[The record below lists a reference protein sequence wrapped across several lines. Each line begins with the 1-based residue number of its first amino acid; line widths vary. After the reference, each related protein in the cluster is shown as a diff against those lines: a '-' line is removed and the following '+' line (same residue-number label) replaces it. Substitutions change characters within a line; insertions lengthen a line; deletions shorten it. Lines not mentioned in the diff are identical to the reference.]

1 MEIRVSSYLLDPT
14 TGDRTSTITSTDLSL
29 ATILLTF
36 SEGET
41 SKTFLLEITDEATPE
56 FEETFELVLMVES
69 STGDSED
76 GARPGIPSTSIITV
90 SQNDDPHGLFVV
102 SAATSSVEVAEDVG
116 EGEEG
121 GSVEVVVEREHG
133 VVGRVQVRSQQ

>member
-41 SKTFLLEITDEATPE
+41 SKTFLLEITDEETPE
-56 FEETFELVLMVES
+56 FEETFELVLTVES

-76 GARPGIPSTSIITV
+76 GARPGIPSTSTVTV
-90 SQNDDPHGLFVV
+90 SENDDPHGLFVV

-121 GSVEVVVEREHG
+121 GSVEVVVEREYG
-133 VVGRVQVRSQQ
+133 VVGRVQVRS

>member
-14 TGDRTSTITSTDLSL
+14 TGDRISTSTSTDLSPV
-29 ATILLTF
+29 TLLLNF
-36 SEGET
+36 AEGET

-56 FEETFELVLMVES
+56 FEETFELVLTVES

-76 GARPGIPSTSIITV
+76 GARPGSTSTSTITV
-90 SQNDDPHGLFVV
+90 SENDDPHGLFIV
-102 SAATSSVEVAEDVG
+102 SSATSSVEVPEDVG

-121 GSVEVVVEREHG
+121 GSVEVVVEREYG
-133 VVGRVQVRSQQ
+133 VVGRVQVRS